1 MSRQVPSGGGGGPE
15 GPTSGGLE
23 GSTGGGPEDP
33 QDDPW
38 WTPAVPHQE
47 LQDPEAPQASG
58 SDRPRAGEVNRKG
71 VAAIA
76 AAVVLATLAVGA
88 LVRTAGQGGG
98 GATAGDAAPAV
109 ATNSPATTTT
119 TTVVGPGRSGP
130 AAPPAGTPASIGG
143 VGTSASIGRNG
154 ATLGAITLA
163 RVGTA
168 TQEPGDLAT
177 KPRNGMFLVVT
188 VQLTAVGDGFGPG
201 PSDFYVR
208 APDGTRHQS
217 TATPTQPW
225 GPELRAGVRLARGL
239 ERQGVMVYD
248 VSDRHGELVY
258 APVAGAR
265 RPVAVWR
272 F

>member
-1 MSRQVPSGGGGGPE
+1 MSRQVPSGGGGGP
-15 GPTSGGLE
+15 E

-38 WTPAVPHQE
+38 WTPAVPHRE
-47 LQDPEAPQASG
+47 LQDPEAPQAPG

-71 VAAIA
+71 VAAVA

-88 LVRTAGQGGG
+88 LIRAAGQGGG

-109 ATNSPATTTT
+109 TTNSPAATTTAP
-119 TTVVGPGRSGP
+119 GPGRSGP

-163 RVGTA
+163 RVRTA

-177 KPRNGMFLVVT
+177 KPRNGVFLVVT
-188 VQLTAVGDGFGPG
+188 VQVTAVGDGFGPG

-225 GPELRAGVRLARGL
+225 GPELRAGVRLAQGL

-248 VSDRHGELVY
+248 VSDQHGELVY
-258 APVAGAR
+258 APAAGAR